1 MLVDHLAHQSQYA
14 PYDVSHHHL
23 VWLRRCQPP
32 ADLLYALN
40 ELGGIPALELAHH
53 AQKKG
58 CRRNGTWSRVPYLS
72 PFEKSG
78 VGILVVFALLRGKSY
93 LTK

>member
-40 ELGGIPALELAHH
+40 ELGGIPALELAHY

-58 CRRNGTWSRVPYLS
+58 RSRNGAWSRISYLS
-72 PFEKSG
+72 SFEKSE
-78 VGILVVFALLRGKSY
+78 VGILVVVALLRGKSC
-93 LTK
+93 LTR